1 MFPCEFYEISN
12 NAFFYK
18 TPLVAA
24 SAHSLWCTL
33 SSFSQSVLRL
43 LLSKRFWKR
52 ADTIFFRK
60 YRWKVLL
67 PVLYLF
73 NYDSCKSTF
82 FMLNMAFDFVLNT
95 IFVKYS
101 LRVLK
106 YEDYKNILL
115 FAQPVCFDMYFSNK
129 NLIVLLHGDTFSSF
143 LTYVS
148 TSHFQQWSRRW
159 KNDNISFNVSTT
171 L

>member
-1 MFPCEFYEISN
+1 
-12 NAFFYK
+12 
-18 TPLVAA
+18 
-24 SAHSLWCTL
+24 
-33 SSFSQSVLRL
+33 
-43 LLSKRFWKR
+43 
-52 ADTIFFRK
+52 
-60 YRWKVLL
+60 
-67 PVLYLF
+67 
-73 NYDSCKSTF
+73 
-82 FMLNMAFDFVLNT
+82 MLNMAFDFVLNT